1 MVWVVPSENGRV
13 AYPVWTPATI
23 LGWNPRSWGVRFSR
37 LPNLLYCGVGLVA
50 RNRTW
55 TCSFRRKRGGG
66 GQEAQR
72 PVLWYR
78 KPKVWHA
85 SMTVSWIELRAVES
99 IASAKASFVEA
110 GPSPLRYLSAVFT
123 RAMQREKVKWRS
135 PKPPWWRG
143 V

>member
-1 MVWVVPSENGRV
+1 MADSVCTLVTVPRG
-13 AYPVWTPATI
+13 
-23 LGWNPRSWGVRFSR
+23 NPRSSGVRFNL
-37 LPNLLYCGVGLVA
+37 LPHLLYCGAGSVA

-55 TCSFRRKRGGG
+55 TFSFGRKREG

-78 KPKVWHA
+78 RPMVWQA
-85 SMTVSWIELRAVES
+85 SMTVSWIGLRVVES
-99 IASAKASFVEA
+99 IASEKDSFVEA
-110 GPSPLRYLSAVFT
+110 GPSPLRYLIAVFT
-123 RAMQREKVKWRS
+123 RAMQMEKVKWRS